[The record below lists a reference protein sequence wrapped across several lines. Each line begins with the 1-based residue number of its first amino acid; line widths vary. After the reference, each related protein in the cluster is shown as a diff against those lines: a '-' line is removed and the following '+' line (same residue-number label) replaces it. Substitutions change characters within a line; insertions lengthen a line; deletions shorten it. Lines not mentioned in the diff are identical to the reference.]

1 MNEIYFY
8 GNKDTVYVV
17 DMAVSISPFKEL
29 LFLCLVNSLVVV
41 ITAS

>member
-17 DMAVSISPFKEL
+17 DMAVSISPFVEVIFYL
-29 LFLCLVNSLVVV
+29 LNSLVVV